1 MRVLIV
7 KTSSMGDVLHTLP
20 ALTDAA
26 QAIPGIR
33 FDWVVEEG
41 FAQIPS
47 WHESVE
53 RVIPVAIRRWRK
65 AWFSAPIKA
74 ERQAFRE
81 AVQAVKYDAIIDAQ
95 GLVKSAALVT
105 RLAHG
110 VKHGMDWQTAREPL
124 ASLFYNRRHHIAKQ
138 QHAVERTRELFA
150 KSLGYAGAFFWT
162 KFGQIQTG
170 IQRKRTMLDNTR
182 LRIAIQ
188 KSGRLSEDSREL
200 LSRCGIKVNLHTQR
214 LIALAENMP
223 IDILRVRDDDIPGL
237 VMDGVV
243 DLGIIGE
250 NVLEEE
256 LLSRRAQGEDP
267 RYFTLRRLDFGGCR
281 LSLATPVDE
290 AWNGPAALDGKR
302 IATSYPH
309 LLKRYLDQKGIS
321 FKSCLLNGSVEVA
334 PRAGLADAICDLVS
348 TGATLEANGLREV
361 EVIYR
366 SKACLI
372 QRDGEMADAKQQLID
387 RLLTRIQGVIQAR
400 ESKYIMMH
408 APTERLEE
416 VVALLP
422 GAERPTILPLAGDK
436 QRVAMHMVSSETL
449 FWETMEKLKAL
460 GASSILVLP
469 IEKMME

>member
-1 MRVLIV
+1 
-7 KTSSMGDVLHTLP
+7 
-20 ALTDAA
+20 
-26 QAIPGIR
+26 
-33 FDWVVEEG
+33 
-41 FAQIPS
+41 
-47 WHESVE
+47 
-53 RVIPVAIRRWRK
+53 
-65 AWFSAPIKA
+65 
-74 ERQAFRE
+74 
-81 AVQAVKYDAIIDAQ
+81 
-95 GLVKSAALVT
+95 
-105 RLAHG
+105 
-110 VKHGMDWQTAREPL
+110 
-124 ASLFYNRRHHIAKQ
+124 
-138 QHAVERTRELFA
+138 
-150 KSLGYAGAFFWT
+150 
-162 KFGQIQTG
+162 
-170 IQRKRTMLDNTR
+170 MLDKTR
-182 LRIAIQ
+182 LRIAMQ
-188 KSGRLSEDSREL
+188 KSGRLSDDCHEL
-200 LSRCGIKVNLHTQR
+200 LSRCGIKINLQQQR
-214 LIALAENMP
+214 LIAFAENMP

-281 LSLATPVDE
+281 LSLAASLDTE
-290 AWNGPAALDGKR
+290 YTGPQCLQNKR

-309 LLKRYLDQKGIS
+309 ILKQYLDKQGVT

-334 PRAGLADAICDLVS
+334 PRAGLADVICDLVS
-348 TGATLEANGLREV
+348 TGATLEANGLHEV

-372 QRDGEMADAKQQLID
+372 QRDGEMPADKQQLID
-387 RLLTRIQGVIQAR
+387 RLMTRIQGVIQAR

-408 APTERLEE
+408 APSERLDEIIT
-416 VVALLP
+416 LLP

-436 QRVAMHMVSSETL
+436 SRVAMHMVSSETL

>member
-1 MRVLIV
+1 
-7 KTSSMGDVLHTLP
+7 
-20 ALTDAA
+20 
-26 QAIPGIR
+26 
-33 FDWVVEEG
+33 
-41 FAQIPS
+41 
-47 WHESVE
+47 
-53 RVIPVAIRRWRK
+53 
-65 AWFSAPIKA
+65 
-74 ERQAFRE
+74 
-81 AVQAVKYDAIIDAQ
+81 
-95 GLVKSAALVT
+95 
-105 RLAHG
+105 
-110 VKHGMDWQTAREPL
+110 
-124 ASLFYNRRHHIAKQ
+124 
-138 QHAVERTRELFA
+138 
-150 KSLGYAGAFFWT
+150 
-162 KFGQIQTG
+162 
-170 IQRKRTMLDNTR
+170 MLDKTR
-182 LRIAIQ
+182 LRIAMQ
-188 KSGRLSEDSREL
+188 KSGRLSDDCHEL
-200 LSRCGIKVNLHTQR
+200 LSRCGIKINLQQQR
-214 LIALAENMP
+214 LIAFAENMP

-267 RYFTLRRLDFGGCR
+267 RYFTLLRLDFGGCR
-281 LSLATPVDE
+281 LSLAASLDTE
-290 AWNGPAALDGKR
+290 YTGPQCLQNKR

-309 LLKRYLDQKGIS
+309 ILKQYLDKQGVT

-334 PRAGLADAICDLVS
+334 PRAGLADVICDLVS

-372 QRDGEMADAKQQLID
+372 QRDGEMPADKQQLID
-387 RLLTRIQGVIQAR
+387 RLMTRIQGVIQAR

-408 APTERLEE
+408 APSERLDEIIT
-416 VVALLP
+416 LLP

-436 QRVAMHMVSSETL
+436 SRVAMHLVSSETL

>member
-1 MRVLIV
+1 
-7 KTSSMGDVLHTLP
+7 
-20 ALTDAA
+20 
-26 QAIPGIR
+26 
-33 FDWVVEEG
+33 
-41 FAQIPS
+41 
-47 WHESVE
+47 
-53 RVIPVAIRRWRK
+53 
-65 AWFSAPIKA
+65 
-74 ERQAFRE
+74 
-81 AVQAVKYDAIIDAQ
+81 
-95 GLVKSAALVT
+95 
-105 RLAHG
+105 
-110 VKHGMDWQTAREPL
+110 
-124 ASLFYNRRHHIAKQ
+124 
-138 QHAVERTRELFA
+138 
-150 KSLGYAGAFFWT
+150 
-162 KFGQIQTG
+162 
-170 IQRKRTMLDNTR
+170 MLDKTR
-182 LRIAIQ
+182 LRIAMQ
-188 KSGRLSEDSREL
+188 KSGRLSDDCHEL
-200 LSRCGIKVNLHTQR
+200 LSRCGIKINLQQQR
-214 LIALAENMP
+214 LIAFAENMP

-281 LSLATPVDE
+281 LSLAASLDTE
-290 AWNGPAALDGKR
+290 YTGPQCLQNKR

-309 LLKRYLDQKGIS
+309 ILKQYLDKQGVT

-334 PRAGLADAICDLVS
+334 PRAGLADVICDLVS

-372 QRDGEMADAKQQLID
+372 QRDGEMPTEKQQLID
-387 RLLTRIQGVIQAR
+387 RLMTRIQGVIQAR

-408 APTERLEE
+408 APSERLDEIIT
-416 VVALLP
+416 LLP

-436 QRVAMHMVSSETL
+436 SRVAMHMVSSETL

>member
-1 MRVLIV
+1 
-7 KTSSMGDVLHTLP
+7 
-20 ALTDAA
+20 
-26 QAIPGIR
+26 
-33 FDWVVEEG
+33 
-41 FAQIPS
+41 
-47 WHESVE
+47 
-53 RVIPVAIRRWRK
+53 
-65 AWFSAPIKA
+65 
-74 ERQAFRE
+74 
-81 AVQAVKYDAIIDAQ
+81 
-95 GLVKSAALVT
+95 
-105 RLAHG
+105 
-110 VKHGMDWQTAREPL
+110 
-124 ASLFYNRRHHIAKQ
+124 
-138 QHAVERTRELFA
+138 
-150 KSLGYAGAFFWT
+150 
-162 KFGQIQTG
+162 
-170 IQRKRTMLDNTR
+170 MLDKTR
-182 LRIAIQ
+182 LRIAMQ
-188 KSGRLSEDSREL
+188 KSGRLSDDCHEL
-200 LSRCGIKVNLHTQR
+200 LSRCGIKINLQQQR
-214 LIALAENMP
+214 LIAFAEKMP

-281 LSLATPVDE
+281 LSLAASLDTE
-290 AWNGPAALDGKR
+290 YTGPQCLQNKR

-309 LLKRYLDQKGIS
+309 ILKQYLDKQGVA

-334 PRAGLADAICDLVS
+334 PRAGLADVICDLVS

-372 QRDGEMADAKQQLID
+372 QRDGEMPADKQQLID
-387 RLLTRIQGVIQAR
+387 RLMTRIQGVIQAR

-408 APTERLEE
+408 APSDRLDEIIT
-416 VVALLP
+416 LLP

-436 QRVAMHMVSSETL
+436 SRVAMHMVSSETL